1 MSRPHEGTPPDL
13 WDPVVR
19 VSHWV
24 IAGVVVGNALLTK
37 GGGTVHVWLGWIGMV
52 FLILRLVWG
61 LVGSVEARFAAFPP
75 RPGAAIA
82 HIRHLLKGKPPEYR
96 SHNPAGA
103 MMIYALWASLA
114 IVIGTGVVLTKGA
127 TPWEI
132 ARQQAAVAT
141 GDWSALV
148 TEGDFRRRD
157 GRSRRRRT
165 PDREHSPT
173 RRKSAVDTGG
183 SPPWRCRGRVC
194 RIAAQYRAAYDLGQK
209 TLMRGAA
216 PRAAPGVIYA
226 T

>member
-148 TEGDFRRRD
+148 TEGDSGEGTAEVGEGGHLIANIHQLGGNLLLILAVLHLGGVAAESVALRRNIVRPMISGRRR
-157 GRSRRRRT
+157 
-165 PDREHSPT
+165 
-173 RRKSAVDTGG
+173 
-183 SPPWRCRGRVC
+183 
-194 RIAAQYRAAYDLGQK
+194 
-209 TLMRGAA
+209 
-216 PRAAPGVIYA
+216 
-226 T
+226 